1 MSEKMPGTL
10 SLELDAYLTTMTTTT
25 DIIQKNRGGRKKG
38 VKLDVINITSG
49 GVGGRL
55 RPTK

>member
-38 VKLDVINITSG
+38 VKLDVINITSDG
-49 GVGGRL
+49 GGDCL
-55 RPTK
+55 